1 MNTFQLHSS
10 TGKGKIA
17 QVDFWAEKSVI
28 IVSVEDFNYPIEDT
42 NRQTTYHIYTP
53 NGRLLSKHY
62 NKLFGYKN
70 ANGALKYA
78 QKHGVE
84 QYRKTNEPS
93 STPCP
98 VPAPAPAK
106 SAAKGQGILFVEF
119 QTSGRGKDTEIIE
132 ISVVDSSENVLFQ
145 SLIKPIKPIK
155 EDSTKQHGINNA
167 HVIDSPSFAD
177 VWKSFSAVI
186 GRSDIAFYNAD
197 FSKRIILQSIA
208 KAFDTPIP
216 KHFYTLFPYNK
227 VICVGEQYKDF
238 NNFRLGYFQNNGLQ
252 HINSACGQS
261 GVLWRD
267 LSKSS
272 SGSAIKSAR
281 LYKYLDHKAVA

>member
-1 MNTFQLHSS
+1 MSIISFETK
-10 TGKGKIA
+10 TY
-17 QVDFWAEKSVI
+17 KS
-28 IVSVEDFNYPIEDT
+28 
-42 NRQTTYHIYTP
+42 
-53 NGRLLSKHY
+53 GALLLSSRPNLITIRIHKIGSKHLKECY
-62 NKLFGYKN
+62 VPLDLLDDVKQIKN
-70 ANGALKYA
+70 HTALVAFAKANQITDSATDAHCYC
-78 QKHGVE
+78 V
-84 QYRKTNEPS
+84 PV
-93 STPCP
+93 TPCP

-106 SAAKGQGILFVEF
+106 SAAKEQGILFVEF
-119 QTSGRGKDTEIIE
+119 QTSGCGKDTEIIE

-145 SLIKPIKPIK
+145 SLIKPTKPIK

-167 HVIDSPSFAD
+167 HVIESPSFAD

-238 NNFRLGYFQNNGLQ
+238 NNFRLGYFRNNGLQ

>member
-1 MNTFQLHSS
+1 MAITNIKEWACCNSKQELNISVKDDYIEVRRFDLGKPNLAGLQHRTLVEVLCVIKNDETVDKLTRYHS
-10 TGKGKIA
+10 
-17 QVDFWAEKSVI
+17 
-28 IVSVEDFNYPIEDT
+28 VS
-42 NRQTTYHIYTP
+42 H
-53 NGRLLSKHY
+53 
-62 NKLFGYKN
+62 
-70 ANGALKYA
+70 ALKLSYA
-78 QKHGVE
+78 NIDNNIP
-84 QYRKTNEPS
+84 TS
-93 STPCP
+93 CP
-98 VPAPAPAK
+98 APAPAPAK
-106 SAAKGQGILFVEF
+106 SAANGQGILFVEF

-238 NNFRLGYFQNNGLQ
+238 NNFRLGYFRNNGLQ